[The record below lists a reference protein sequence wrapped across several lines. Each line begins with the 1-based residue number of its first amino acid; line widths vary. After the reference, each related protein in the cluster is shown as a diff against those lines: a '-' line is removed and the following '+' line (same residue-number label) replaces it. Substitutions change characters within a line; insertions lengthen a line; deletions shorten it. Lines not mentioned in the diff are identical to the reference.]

1 MTFTL
6 SAKRRESSSTVMSES
21 LSRGEKKTFLL
32 KKKKKLEKKFRFLIW
47 TMLKERGER
56 EVSEKQNSTE
66 CSLQQ

>member
-1 MTFTL
+1 
-6 SAKRRESSSTVMSES
+6 V
-21 LSRGEKKTFLL
+21 EKKNFSI
-32 KKKKKLEKKFRFLIW
+32 KEKKKKLEKKFRFLIW